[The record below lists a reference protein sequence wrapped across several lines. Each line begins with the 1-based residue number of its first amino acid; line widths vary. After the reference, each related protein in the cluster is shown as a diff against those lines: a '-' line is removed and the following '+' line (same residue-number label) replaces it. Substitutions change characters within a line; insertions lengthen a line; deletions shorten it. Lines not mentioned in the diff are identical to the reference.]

1 MQIVRDLAGY
11 SLARSDLVRKAMSKK
26 KHDVMVKEREIF
38 VHGLVEDGQ
47 VTIPGCVRNGVP
59 EATANKIFD
68 DMMDFASYAFNKSH
82 AAAYAVVAYRTAWL
96 KVHHPVEFMAA
107 TLNSVM
113 GNTPKVALYVAY
125 CRKHGAQ
132 LLPPHINRSGV
143 RFTVEA
149 GNVRFG
155 LAAVRNV
162 GEQAVR
168 AILQQR
174 EEKGPYQDLFDFLER
189 VPADAVNKRLVES
202 LIKAGAFDGMG
213 ASRAQY
219 LQIYE
224 QAMDSAA
231 QQAKHNLAG
240 QLSLF
245 DMGGGSE
252 DFKPRPDLPRV
263 EELPQRALLAMEKEM
278 TGIYISGHP
287 LDDYRQ
293 QLEGFP
299 INSLQFAQDESERE
313 LHDGQNV
320 TLAGI
325 ITELTTKTTRSND
338 TMAFITVDDLYG
350 SVEALLFPATFKRC
364 RSILRQDELVIL
376 QGRASFR
383 EGEDGKLV
391 VQNVQLLQKRQE
403 VDKLYLKQAADTPEF
418 VMEAVRGALH
428 GSPGGV
434 PVYLFE
440 AATGKKFLMGK
451 DLWVNAT
458 PSLLEELR
466 SLLGADCVKVAMRE
480 SV

>member
-1 MQIVRDLAGY
+1 M
-11 SLARSDLVRKAMSKK
+11 
-26 KHDVMVKEREIF
+26 
-38 VHGLVEDGQ
+38 
-47 VTIPGCVRNGVP
+47 
-59 EATANKIFD
+59 
-68 DMMDFASYAFNKSH
+68 
-82 AAAYAVVAYRTAWL
+82 
-96 KVHHPVEFMAA
+96 
-107 TLNSVM
+107 
-113 GNTPKVALYVAY
+113 
-125 CRKHGAQ
+125 
-132 LLPPHINRSGV
+132 
-143 RFTVEA
+143 
-149 GNVRFG
+149 
-155 LAAVRNV
+155 
-162 GEQAVR
+162 
-168 AILQQR
+168 
-174 EEKGPYQDLFDFLER
+174 
-189 VPADAVNKRLVES
+189 
-202 LIKAGAFDGMG
+202 
-213 ASRAQY
+213 
-219 LQIYE
+219 
-224 QAMDSAA
+224 
-231 QQAKHNLAG
+231 
-240 QLSLF
+240 
-245 DMGGGSE
+245 
-252 DFKPRPDLPRV
+252 